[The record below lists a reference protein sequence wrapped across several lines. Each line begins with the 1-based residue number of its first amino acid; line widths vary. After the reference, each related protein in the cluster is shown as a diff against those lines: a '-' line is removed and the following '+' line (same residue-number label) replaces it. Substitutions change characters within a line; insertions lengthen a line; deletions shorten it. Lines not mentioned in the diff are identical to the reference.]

1 MILYSGMEIQNIQG
15 VLSQL
20 TQIEQHCAATKN
32 RAGYF
37 AALYKRMT
45 AAVING
51 INTNQFEDNAR
62 MDKLD
67 AIFAQRYMDAYNC
80 YYAKSPCSI
89 AWKTV
94 FDCCSDQSLI
104 VLQHLLLGIN
114 THINLDLAI
123 AAATV
128 APGSAIN
135 ALQNDFNHINS
146 LIASLINDVQ
156 ECLCDVWFPMRL
168 LTKIANGKQIAVLN
182 FSIDK
187 ARDASWAN
195 AVLLANMT
203 SEQSNAYIQ
212 QLDASVNMIG
222 NKIKSPG
229 TLTDFLLESIRLTEY
244 DDVARTINLIDTTVV
259 K

>member
-1 MILYSGMEIQNIQG
+1 MILYSGMQIQNIQG
-15 VLSQL
+15 VDSQLSQMVEHCKA
-20 TQIEQHCAATKN
+20 TQN

-51 INTNQFEDNAR
+51 INTNQFEDGAR

-67 AIFAQRYMDAYNC
+67 TLFAQRYIDAYNC
-80 YYAKSPCSI
+80 YYAKSPCSTS
-89 AWKTV
+89 WKTA
-94 FDCCSDQSLI
+94 FDCCSEQSLI

-123 AAATV
+123 AAAQTCS
-128 APGSAIN
+128 GNSIY

-146 LIASLINDVQ
+146 LIASLIGDVQ
-156 ECLCDVWFPMRL
+156 ECLCEVWFPMRF

-187 ARDASWAN
+187 ARDVSWAN

-203 SEQSNAYIQ
+203 SDESKVYIQ
-212 QLDASVNMIG
+212 QMDNSVNIVG

-229 TLTDFLLESIRLTEY
+229 TWTAFLLKFIRMTEY
-244 DDVARTINLIDTTVV
+244 DDVARTINLIDTTIV

>member
-1 MILYSGMEIQNIQG
+1 MEIQNIQG
-15 VLSQL
+15 VMSQL
-20 TQIEQHCAATKN
+20 TQIEQHCAATQHK
-32 RAGYF
+32 AGYF

-67 AIFAQRYMDAYNC
+67 TIFAQRYVDAYNC
-80 YYAKSPCSI
+80 YYAKSPCSTS
-89 AWKTV
+89 WKTV
-94 FDCCSDQSLI
+94 FDCCADDSLI

-123 AAATV
+123 AAAAV
-128 APGSAIN
+128 APGDAIH
-135 ALQNDFNHINS
+135 ALQNDFNHINA
-146 LIASLINDVQ
+146 LIASLVADVQ
-156 ECLCDVWFPMRL
+156 ECLCEIWFPMRV
-168 LTKIANGKQIAVLN
+168 LTKIASGEQTAVLN

-187 ARDASWAN
+187 ARDVSWAN
-195 AVLLANMT
+195 AVLLAHMPND
-203 SEQSNAYIQ
+203 QSNAYIQ
-212 QLDASVNMIG
+212 QMDTAINDIG

-229 TLTDFLLESIRLTEY
+229 TWTVFLLKLIRNTEY
-244 DDVARTINLIDTTVV
+244 GDVARIINLIDTTLV

>member
-1 MILYSGMEIQNIQG
+1 
-15 VLSQL
+15 
-20 TQIEQHCAATKN
+20 
-32 RAGYF
+32 
-37 AALYKRMT
+37 MT

-67 AIFAQRYMDAYNC
+67 IIFAQRYIDAYNC
-80 YYAKSPCSI
+80 YYAKSPCST
-89 AWKTV
+89 AWKTA
-94 FDCCSDQSLI
+94 FDCCTDNSLI

-123 AAATV
+123 AAAQTCS
-128 APGSAIN
+128 GESIN
-135 ALQNDFNHINS
+135 GLQNDFFHINS
-146 LIASLINDVQ
+146 LIASLISDAQ
-156 ECLCDVWFPMRL
+156 ESLCEVWFPMRF

-187 ARDASWAN
+187 ARDLSWAN

-203 SEQSNAYIQ
+203 SEQSNTYIQ
-212 QLDASVNMIG
+212 QLDNSVNDIG

-229 TLTDFLLESIRLTEY
+229 AWTSFLLKFIRMTEY
-244 DDVARTINLIDTTVV
+244 DDVARTINLIDTTMV